1 MSDEKKIFVKV
12 DPELADLIPG
22 FLNNRRKD
30 IEDMKSCLEAEN
42 FEQIERLGHSMK
54 GSGAG
59 YGFDGVSE
67 IGKFIEIAGK
77 EKDVDGIKKGIE
89 DLKDY
94 LDRVELVNE

>member
-1 MSDEKKIFVKV
+1 MSDEKKFFVKV

-30 IEDMKSCLEAEN
+30 IEDMKSCLEVEN

-67 IGKFIEIAGK
+67 IGKSIEIAGK

-94 LDRVELVNE
+94 LDRVELVDE

>member
-1 MSDEKKIFVKV
+1 MSDKEKIYIKI

-30 IEDMKSCLEAEN
+30 IENMESCLDQEN

-67 IGKFIEIAGK
+67 IGKDLEIAGK
-77 EKDVDGIKKGIE
+77 EKNVEDIKKGIE
-89 DLKDY
+89 ALKDY
-94 LDRVELVNE
+94 LHRVEIVNE